1 MYKIPVSIKA
11 LPMILDDS
19 FTPVELINKLA
30 FKINECID
38 KINDLSQR
46 IEGLKD
52 EITIEYKEYCD
63 GILEQA
69 KIYTDEKIREALTA
83 DIITAEN
90 FDNLEITAQQFDSLE
105 LTAWQYDTA
114 SNIILVPPN
123 S

>member
-1 MYKIPVSIKA
+1 MYKIPVPLKA

-19 FTPVELINKLA
+19 FSPVELINKLT

-38 KINDLSQR
+38 KINNLEQR

-52 EITIEYKEYCD
+52 EITIEYKAYCD
-63 GILEQA
+63 DILEQA
-69 KIYTDEKIREALTA
+69 KLYTDEKIREALTA

-90 FDNLEITAQQFDSLE
+90 FDNLGLTAQQFDSLE

-114 SNIILVPPN
+114 SNNILVPPN
-123 S
+123 P